1 MKKLVVIS
9 ALLVFAR
16 PPAARGQ
23 DVDAMMKWG
32 QAQVLHWHV
41 VGEFAGKAVVFKG
54 TAWQPVPTTDRVELD
69 FDWNNIEQKLIGKA
83 VFKNFPSRSDP
94 LVIQPQ
100 LAKIPGCEPPRLNG
114 PFEYFTMMDAVSDS
128 MTIVEL
134 KGKRDYPGGAIWFV
148 DEISGKCG
156 PSQKEA
162 GSETASVRVVVP
174 PGVAMATP
182 GFEMT
187 RDRRSIITRNEPAG
201 WTWTL
206 TPGIVR

>member
-1 MKKLVVIS
+1 MKNLVAIS
-9 ALLVFAR
+9 AFLAFAR
-16 PPAARGQ
+16 PAAAQGP
-23 DVDAMMKWG
+23 DLDAMMKWG

-41 VGEFAGKAVVFKG
+41 VGEFSGKAVVFKG
-54 TAWQPVPTTDRVELD
+54 SAWQPVPTTDRVELD

-83 VFKNFPSRSDP
+83 VFKNSPSRSDP

-114 PFEYFTMMDAVSDS
+114 PFEYFTMVDAVSES

-134 KGKRDYPGGAIWFV
+134 KGKRDYPGGAIMGV
-148 DEISGKCG
+148 DEMTGKCG
-156 PSQKEA
+156 WNPQAA
-162 GSETASVRVVVP
+162 GSENASVKVVIP
-174 PGVAMATP
+174 PGVAMASP

-187 RDRRSIITRNEPAG
+187 KDRKSIITRNEPAG

-206 TPGIVR
+206 TPRIVR